1 MWGMITIT
9 PAELI
14 QRVRSSQK
22 TSIIASVWEPG
33 EGASL
38 ARFHGEHIPN
48 SLFCDAALALAG
60 IPSSSEGR
68 NPLPDAAQLGRWFQ
82 KLGLSADS
90 PVVVYDHQK
99 GLMAARAW
107 WIFKWAGIE
116 DVRILDGGLT
126 AWEAS
131 GQAIV
136 GGPGNFPPTCTVR
149 PNIGQMPTSTLEE
162 VQRHQGILLDCRERS
177 RFAGIKESLD
187 LKAGHIPGAVNV
199 PSGEMLNEDLTFKD
213 PLEIRTIL
221 ATVGIESGENVIVY
235 SGSGLHSAQM
245 IAAMHHAGL
254 PGASLYVG
262 GWSQWAADTS
272 NPVVRVD

>member
-1 MWGMITIT
+1 MITIT
-9 PAELI
+9 PAELV

-33 EGASL
+33 EGASRE
-38 ARFHGEHIPN
+38 RFHMEHIPN

-60 IPSSSEGR
+60 IPSSLAGR
-68 NPLPDAAQLGRWFQ
+68 NPLPDAEQLQRWFTR
-82 KLGLSADS
+82 LGLNAEST
-90 PVVVYDHQK
+90 VVVYDHYK

-116 DVRILDGGLT
+116 DVRILDGGLK
-126 AWEAS
+126 AWVAA
-131 GQAIV
+131 GQPIV
-136 GGPGNFPPTCTVR
+136 GGPGNFPPAYNIR
-149 PNIGQMPTSTLEE
+149 PNLGQMPTATLEE
-162 VQRHQGILLDCRERS
+162 VRSHQGILLDCRERS
-177 RFAGIKESLD
+177 RFSGQKESLD

-199 PSGEMLNEDLTFKD
+199 PSGDMLNDDLTFKD
-213 PLEIRTIL
+213 PIEIRTML
-221 ATVGIESGENVIVY
+221 AAVGIESGENVIVY

-254 PGASLYVG
+254 PGASLFVG
-262 GWSQWAADTS
+262 GWSQWAADRS

>member
-1 MWGMITIT
+1 MITIT
-9 PAELI
+9 PAELV

-38 ARFHGEHIPN
+38 ERFHMEHIPN
-48 SLFCDAALALAG
+48 SMFCDAALALAG
-60 IPSSSEGR
+60 IPSSLAGR
-68 NPLPDAAQLGRWFQ
+68 NPLPDAKQLGRWFRIM
-82 KLGLSADS
+82 GLNAESS
-90 PVVVYDHQK
+90 VVVYDHYK

-116 DVRILDGGLT
+116 DVRILDGGIK
-126 AWEAS
+126 AWAAAGEAV
-131 GQAIV
+131 V
-136 GGPGNFPPTCTVR
+136 GGPGNFPQTCTIR
-149 PNIGQMPTSTLEE
+149 PDLGHMPTSTLEE
-162 VQRHQGILLDCRERS
+162 VKSHTGILLDCRERS
-177 RFAGIKESLD
+177 RFSGQKESLD
-187 LKAGHIPGAVNV
+187 LKAGHIPGAVNL

-213 PLEIRTIL
+213 PKEIREIL
-221 ATVGIESGENVIVY
+221 STVGIESGENVIVY
-235 SGSGLHSAQM
+235 SGSGLHSSQM

-262 GWSQWAADTS
+262 GWSQWAADRS